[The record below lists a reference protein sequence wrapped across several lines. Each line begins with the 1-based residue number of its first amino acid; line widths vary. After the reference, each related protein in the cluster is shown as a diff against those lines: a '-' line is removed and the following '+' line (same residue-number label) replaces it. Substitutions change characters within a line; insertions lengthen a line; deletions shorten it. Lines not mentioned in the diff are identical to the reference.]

1 VAGRLRDLLVAPE
14 RQRREDPLGHDRRKH
29 ADALAVVGELR
40 RQLSP
45 GTGRHAVRWYFARA
59 RRMCA
64 SHSGAVGAA
73 ETIGA
78 MSTTVS
84 ATLAD
89 ALEEV
94 VARRGDEPA
103 VRDLEGS
110 RSFTWRELRAAA
122 ARFAGGLAG
131 LGVGRDDTV
140 GLLLLNRPEF
150 HVADLATVLLGAVP
164 VSIYATSSP
173 EQVAHV
179 AADAELRVLVVQAA
193 LAPVARA
200 ALAGRD
206 TTLVVLDESEQPL
219 RDGEVAWAAVAAAE
233 PVASA
238 AAAGPDDLLTIIYT
252 SGTTGPPKGVEL
264 THRNLLTA
272 TRAIGELNGIGAG
285 GRVICW
291 LPMAHIAERIA
302 SYYAPIAFG
311 LQVTTCPDPRQI
323 GLYLRAVRP
332 NWFFAVPRVWEK
344 LRAGAMAAG
353 DGVPAEQLRAALG
366 LDQVQAANI
375 GAAPSPPE
383 LIEFFHGIGVP
394 LAEIYGM
401 SENCACCT
409 CNPPGAIRAG
419 TVGPPVPGTEIRIDG
434 DGEVLMRSATVMR
447 GYRGLPEA
455 TAEAIDADGWLRT
468 GDVGALDDD
477 GYLRIVD
484 RKKELIISAG
494 GKNMSPSAIEAA
506 IKTRSPLIGH
516 IAVVGDARPYN
527 VALIV
532 PDPDALA
539 DRAPGDPEVRAAIA
553 AAVEAGNATL
563 SRAEQ
568 VKRFAILEEPWVP
581 GGEEL
586 TPTMKL
592 RRRAIEARHGAA
604 IEALYEVS
612 A

>member
-1 VAGRLRDLLVAPE
+1 V
-14 RQRREDPLGHDRRKH
+14 
-29 ADALAVVGELR
+29 
-40 RQLSP
+40 
-45 GTGRHAVRWYFARA
+45 
-59 RRMCA
+59 CA
-64 SHSGAVGAA
+64 SHSGALRATA
-73 ETIGA
+73 TIDA
-78 MSTTVS
+78 MSTTVA

-110 RSFTWRELRAAA
+110 VSFTWRELRAAA
-122 ARFAGGLAG
+122 ARFAGGLAD
-131 LGVGRDDTV
+131 LCVGRDDTV

-150 HVADLATVLLGAVP
+150 PVADLGAVLLGAVP

-179 AADAELRVLVVQAA
+179 ADDAGLRVLVVEAA

-200 ALAGRD
+200 ALQDRD
-206 TTLVVLDESEQPL
+206 TTLVVLDDTGEPL
-219 RDGEVAWAAVAAAE
+219 RDGEVAWETVAAGV
-233 PVASA
+233 PVPCA
-238 AAAGPDDLLTIIYT
+238 AALEPDDLLTIIYT

-272 TRAIGELNGIGAG
+272 TRAIGELNAIGAG

-302 SYYAPIAFG
+302 SYYAPIVFG

-323 GLYLRAVRP
+323 GRYLREVRP

-353 DGVPAEQLRAALG
+353 DGIPPAQLRAALG

-383 LIEFFHGIGVP
+383 LIDYFHGIGVP

-419 TVGPPVPGTEIRIDG
+419 TVGPPVPGTEIRIARAPTG
-434 DGEVLMRSATVMR
+434 SGSEPVVGEVLMRSDTIMR
-447 GYRGLPEA
+447 GYRGLPDA
-455 TAEAIDADGWLRT
+455 TAEVIGDDGWLRT
-468 GDVGALDDD
+468 GDVGTLDDD

-516 IAVVGDARPYN
+516 VAVIGDARPYN

-532 PDPDALA
+532 PDPDVLA
-539 DRAPGDPEVRAAIA
+539 GREPGDAAVRAEIE
-553 AAVEAGNATL
+553 AAVDAGNATL

-568 VKRFAILEEPWVP
+568 VKRFEILEEPWMP

-592 RRRAIEARHGAA
+592 RRKGIAARHGAT
-604 IEALYEVS
+604 IEALYEVQ

>member
-1 VAGRLRDLLVAPE
+1 
-14 RQRREDPLGHDRRKH
+14 
-29 ADALAVVGELR
+29 
-40 RQLSP
+40 
-45 GTGRHAVRWYFARA
+45 
-59 RRMCA
+59 
-64 SHSGAVGAA
+64 
-73 ETIGA
+73 

-110 RSFTWRELRAAA
+110 VSFTWRELRAAA
-122 ARFAGGLAG
+122 ERFAGGLAG

-179 AADAELRVLVVQAA
+179 ADDAGLRVLVVQAA

-200 ALAGRD
+200 ALAGRA
-206 TTLVVLDESEQPL
+206 TTLVVLDETDGAPL
-219 RDGEVAWAAVAAAE
+219 AAGEVAWETVADAE
-233 PVASA
+233 PIASA
-238 AAAGPDDLLTIIYT
+238 AAAEPGDLLTIIYT

-264 THRNLLTA
+264 THGNLLTA
-272 TRAIGELNGIGAG
+272 TRAIGEFNGIDEG

-302 SYYAPIAFG
+302 SYYAPIVFG

-323 GLYLRAVRP
+323 GLYLREVRP

-344 LRAGAMAAG
+344 LRAGALAAG
-353 DGVPAEQLRAALG
+353 DGIPPAQLRAALG

-383 LIEFFHGIGVP
+383 LIDYFHGIGVP

-419 TVGPPVPGTEIRIDG
+419 TVGPAVPGTEIRIAE
-434 DGEVLMRSATVMR
+434 DGEVLMRSATIMR
-447 GYRGLPEA
+447 GYRGRPEA
-455 TAEAIDADGWLRT
+455 TAEVIGEDGWLRT

-532 PDPDALA
+532 PDPDVLA
-539 DRAPGDPEVRAAIA
+539 GRAPGD
-553 AAVEAGNATL
+553 AAVRSEIEAAVDAGNATL

-568 VKRFAILEEPWVP
+568 VKRFEILEDPWMP

-592 RRRAIEARHGAA
+592 RRKGIAARHGAA
-604 IEALYEVS
+604 IEALYEVRP
-612 A
+612 